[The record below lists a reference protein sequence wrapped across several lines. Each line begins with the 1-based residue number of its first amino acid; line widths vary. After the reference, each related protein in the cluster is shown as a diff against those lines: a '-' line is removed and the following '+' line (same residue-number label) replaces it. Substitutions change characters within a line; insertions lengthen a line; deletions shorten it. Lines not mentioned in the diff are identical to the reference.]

1 MNGLFPNRDRPF
13 FFFDFSTGPTIRMLD
28 GGLGGVGFG
37 CSSFF
42 GGSYVSCFLLP
53 NIFFKSSSSSSD
65 ISKPLF
71 AGKLESAR
79 SSSYP
84 NWFLNFS
91 SYFFSSSI
99 YSFSKFSMS
108 SLGIGGATS
117 PLRSILKFI
126 PLKKL

>member
-1 MNGLFPNRDRPF
+1 MKGLLPNRDRPF
-13 FFFDFSTGPTIRMLD
+13 FFFDFSTGPTIRMFD

-42 GGSYVSCFLLP
+42 GGTSVCGSLGYILC
-53 NIFFKSSSSSSD
+53 KTSSSSSD

-99 YSFSKFSMS
+99 ISFSKFSMS

-117 PLRSILKFI
+117 PLRSMLKFI

>member
-1 MNGLFPNRDRPF
+1 
-13 FFFDFSTGPTIRMLD
+13 
-28 GGLGGVGFG
+28 
-37 CSSFF
+37 
-42 GGSYVSCFLLP
+42 
-53 NIFFKSSSSSSD
+53 
-65 ISKPLF
+65 
-71 AGKLESAR
+71 LESAR

-108 SLGIGGATS
+108 SLGIGGARS